1 MNPSIG
7 KDESLNSLS
16 VILHLAKRLHS
27 VQDVESI
34 ARNSLS
40 IVRKCNGLP
49 ISCIYRYNP
58 EEHNIRLMHSRGLTK
73 KVKTL
78 MEQLPFRESHAKLR
92 ISNNLDDDSEIDDS
106 TRSVL
111 KQAGLTSIVS
121 IPLTCENE
129 IYGILILLFKEPKIF
144 SEIDT
149 MTFTSLGIIISTAI
163 ANTSLLSTLKTESE
177 SGNKMRSALSGAGI
191 GLMEWN
197 IAGNTVHADE
207 TCAELLGYEYSEHD
221 FSIDQW
227 EDLIHPDDL
236 ASVRPRIDACLSGN
250 TVNYE
255 IEFRLRGSENPCKW
269 LLHMGKIITYNENG
283 APVLLAGTVLDIT
296 RRKTA
301 EMSLAESEEKFR
313 TFTEFSPIPIMIYQ
327 DNKWIYA
334 NPSAIKITGY
344 SAAELLTMN
353 FWEFVHPDFRDLIKQ
368 RGSERQ
374 EGGNPV
380 SHYEFKIVHKGGDEK
395 WVDFWAQPVNFKGK
409 IAVLIAAIDITQRK
423 NFEAKQKNLE
433 EQLQHSQRLEA
444 IGRLAGG
451 VAHDFNNLLSPIMG
465 YAELLLTECEED
477 IPLKRKLGEILK
489 AAESAKALTGHLLAF
504 SRKQLLQ
511 QNVINLNTLLDNFLL
526 ILKRTIRENIRI
538 RLVPHTNL
546 WNIMGDSGQIEQ
558 ILMNMTIN
566 AQDAMPDGGDL
577 IIETTNVTLDI
588 LYSDEHHQIDPGEY
602 VLLTISDTGTGID
615 RETIENIFD
624 PFYTTKPHG
633 MGTGLGLST
642 VYGIVRQHRGHI
654 HVYSEPGKGSSF
666 KIYFPR
672 EKEEIS
678 NINTDRTTAEIVS
691 GDETILLVEDETMV
705 REMTAR
711 VLQSIGYSIIEASSA
726 EEALKKA
733 GTYNGTLHLLLTDII
748 MQDMNGIDLYQRI
761 SAKRPGLK
769 VLFMSGYNPD
779 LLDSLDLLVST
790 ENYIQKPFSI
800 KILSKKIKSI
810 LSTKF

>member
-16 VILHLAKRLHS
+16 VILHLAQKLHN

-34 ARNSLS
+34 AQNSLAA
-40 IVRKCNGLP
+40 VRKCNGSP
-49 ISCIYRYNP
+49 ITGIYKYNP
-58 EEHNIRLMHSRGLTK
+58 EEHSIRLIHSRGFTK

-78 MEQLPFRESHAKLR
+78 LEQLPFKDSHAKLR
-92 ISNNLDDDSEIDDS
+92 ISNNLDDDSGIDD
-106 TRSVL
+106 TIRSVL
-111 KQAGLTSIVS
+111 KQSGLTSTVS
-121 IPLTCENE
+121 IPLTRGDD
-129 IYGILILLFKEPKIF
+129 IFGILILLFKGSKSF

-163 ANTSLLSTLKTESE
+163 ANANLLATLKTERE
-177 SGNKMRSALSGAGI
+177 QGNRNRSALSGGEI

-197 IAGNTVHADE
+197 IAEKTIHVDE
-207 TCAELLGYEYSEHD
+207 TCAVLLGNNHDEHD
-221 FSIDQW
+221 FNTDQW
-227 EDLIHPDDL
+227 EGLIHPDDL
-236 ASVRPRIDACLSGN
+236 ASLRPHIDACVSGN
-250 TVNYE
+250 TDNYE

-269 LLHMGKIITYNENG
+269 LLHMGKIISYNEKG
-283 APVLLAGTVLDIT
+283 SPALLAGTVLDIT

-327 DNKWIYA
+327 DNMWIYA
-334 NPSAIKITGY
+334 NPAAIKITGY
-344 SAAELLTMN
+344 SADELLTMN

-380 SHYEFKIVHKGGDEK
+380 SHYEFMIVHKGGEEK
-395 WVDFWAQPVNFKGK
+395 WVDFWAQPVQFRGK

-423 NFEAKQKNLE
+423 KYEARQKNLE

-465 YAELLLTECEED
+465 YAELLLTEREED
-477 IPLKRKLGEILK
+477 LPLKRKVGEILK

-511 QNVINLNTLLDNFLL
+511 QNVINLNTLLDNFFL

-546 WNIMGDSGQIEQ
+546 WNIMGDPGQIEQ

-588 LYSDEHHQIDPGEY
+588 LYSDEHHQIEPGEY

-642 VYGIVRQHRGHI
+642 VYGIVRQHRGHV

-678 NINTDRTTAEIVS
+678 NINTERTPAEIVS

-748 MQDMNGIDLYQRI
+748 MQDMNGVDLYQRI
-761 SAKRPGLK
+761 RSKRPGLN
-769 VLFMSGYNPD
+769 VLFMSGYNPG
-779 LLDSLDLLVST
+779 LLDSLNLPVSAD
-790 ENYIQKPFSI
+790 NYIQKPFSI
-800 KILSKKIKSI
+800 KILSKKIRSI
-810 LSTKF
+810 LSKKF